1 MSARRTVLAVLPL
14 IAVAIAFWVLLLG
27 PKREEASE
35 LESDLTA
42 LQAQVDEQEQL
53 AANAEA
59 ARKDFPRA
67 YRRVVVLGKAAPE
80 DDDTS
85 SLLVQLN
92 RIAQSSGVDFVSLE
106 AEEGAAATPA
116 PAPTTPQTP
125 ADTAEASEQ
134 QAENAGEGEAAPAP
148 AAPTEASAA
157 SLPIGASIGPAG
169 LPVMKYALNFEG
181 GFFELADF
189 LAGLDAMVRT
199 TSDGVRVRG
208 RLMTV
213 DAFDLTP
220 LDIVD
225 STPSDPRLAAN
236 VTVTTYLTPAEEG
249 VTAGASP
256 TGPAPATEPQP
267 ASTATSPTAS
277 TTTASTSAP

>member
-1 MSARRTVLAVLPL
+1 MNARRTVLAVLPL
-14 IAVAIAFWVLLLG
+14 IAAAIAFWILLLG

-59 ARKDFPRA
+59 ARKEFPRA

-106 AEEGAAATPA
+106 AEEGAPAAPA

-169 LPVMKYALNFEG
+169 LPVMKYALSFEG

-199 TSDGVRVRG
+199 KSDGVRVRG
-208 RLMTV
+208 RLITV
-213 DAFDLTP
+213 DGFDLTP

-225 STPSDPRLAAN
+225 STPADPRLAAN

-267 ASTATSPTAS
+267 ASTATSPPTSTA
-277 TTTASTSAP
+277 TASTSAP

>member
-1 MSARRTVLAVLPL
+1 VNPRRTLLAVLPL
-14 IAVAIAFWVLLLG
+14 VAVAIAFWVLLLG
-27 PKREEASE
+27 PKREEASA
-35 LESDLTA
+35 LESDVTA
-42 LQAQVDEQEQL
+42 LQAEVDEQEQL
-53 AANAEA
+53 AAKAEA
-59 ARKDFPRA
+59 ARKEFPHA

-106 AEEGAAATPA
+106 AEEGVEAAPTSA
-116 PAPTTPQTP
+116 PAAPQTP
-125 ADTAEASEQ
+125 AATAEESEQ
-134 QAENAGEGEAAPAP
+134 QAENAGEAEAAPAP
-148 AAPTEASAA
+148 PTEASAA

-169 LPVMKYALNFEG
+169 LPVMKYSLSFEG

-189 LAGLDAMVRT
+189 LAGLDGMVKT
-199 TSDGVRVRG
+199 KSDGVRVRG

-213 DAFDLTP
+213 DGFDLSP

-225 STPSDPRLAAN
+225 SSPSDPRLAAT

-267 ASTATSPTAS
+267 TSTATPPTAS
-277 TTTASTSAP
+277 TTTASTGTP

>member
-1 MSARRTVLAVLPL
+1 VSARRTLLAVLPL
-14 IAVAIAFWVLLLG
+14 LAVAIAFWVLLLG
-27 PKREEASE
+27 PKREEASK
-35 LESDLTA
+35 LESDVTA
-42 LQAQVDEQEQL
+42 LQAEVDEQEQL
-53 AANAEA
+53 AAKAEA
-59 ARKDFPRA
+59 ARKEFPRA

-92 RIAQSSGVDFVSLE
+92 RIAESSGVEFVSLE
-106 AEEGAAATPA
+106 AEEGVQAAPTSA
-116 PAPTTPQTP
+116 PATPQTP
-125 ADTAEASEQ
+125 ADTAEESEQ
-134 QAENAGEGEAAPAP
+134 EAENAGEAEAAPAP
-148 AAPTEASAA
+148 PTEASAA

-169 LPVMKYALNFEG
+169 LPVMKYSLSFQG

-199 TSDGVRVRG
+199 KSDGVRVRG

-213 DAFDLTP
+213 DGFDLSP

-225 STPSDPRLAAN
+225 SSASDPKLGAN
-236 VTVTTYLTPAEEG
+236 VTVTTYLTPEEEG

-267 ASTATSPTAS
+267 ASTSTSPTPS